1 MVPCTTNGSSDVRE
15 ARVDYREHNAREQSS
30 NVRQQ
35 VDRVLTL
42 RAIIGFGANL
52 GPRLATMRV
61 ATKEL
66 ARVARIE
73 GTSHV
78 YASPALGGPPDQ
90 PDFLNAAALVSFEGE
105 PDQLMAMLI
114 EIETRLGRVRRE
126 RWGPRTI
133 DLDVL
138 WIDSVAMSSATLV
151 VPHPSLRERDFALA
165 PMLELVPDAR
175 DPRTG
180 EPYAVPAG
188 GAQRTEAI
196 L

>member
-1 MVPCTTNGSSDVRE
+1 MVDH
-15 ARVDYREHNAREQSS
+15 REHNAREEPS
-30 NVRQQ
+30 NVRER
-35 VDRVLTL
+35 VDSALTL
-42 RAIIGFGANL
+42 RAIIGLGANL
-52 GPRLATMRV
+52 GPRLATMRA

-66 ARVARIE
+66 GRATRIE
-73 GTSHV
+73 RTSHV

-105 PDQLMAMLI
+105 PDQLMATLI

-133 DLDVL
+133 DLDLL
-138 WIDSVAMSSATLV
+138 WIDGIAIDSPALV

-188 GAQRTEAI
+188 GARRTEAV